1 MNELMFYVVV
11 FICVYI
17 IDMLTALLHR
27 RVRPNNFK
35 RTEANG
41 RFRKCLEQKGVL
53 KGIGAYIILS
63 STETIILFLAVGF
76 AANIIFDST
85 IVMGLMF
92 TFLLLAIVHV
102 LGTLTNL
109 IALLKKDVK
118 PKSPMININNMKSYI
133 GGKNE
138 SIV

>member
-1 MNELMFYVVV
+1 MYELLLYVVIFIV
-11 FICVYI
+11 FYI
-17 IDMLTALLHR
+17 IDLATALLHR
-27 RVRPNNFK
+27 KMRPNNFK
-35 RTEANG
+35 RVEVNVK
-41 RFRKCLEQKGVL
+41 FRKCLEQKGVL

-109 IALLKKDVK
+109 LALLRGDVK
-118 PKSPMININNMKSYI
+118 PKQPMINVNNMKSYI
-133 GGKNE
+133 DKNE
-138 SIV
+138 SII

>member
-1 MNELMFYVVV
+1 MYELLLYITIFIV
-11 FICVYI
+11 FYI
-17 IDMLTALLHR
+17 IDLATALLHR
-27 RVRPNNFK
+27 KMRPNNFK
-35 RTEANG
+35 KVEANG

-102 LGTLTNL
+102 LGTFTNL
-109 IALLKKDVK
+109 LVLFKEDVK
-118 PKSPMININNMKSYI
+118 PKQPMMNVNNIKYI
-133 GGKNE
+133 KDKNE
-138 SIV
+138 SII

>member
-1 MNELMFYVVV
+1 MNELLLYVTIFIV
-11 FICVYI
+11 FYI
-17 IDMLTALLHR
+17 IDLATALLHR
-27 RVRPNNFK
+27 KMRPNNFK
-35 RTEANG
+35 KVEANVK
-41 RFRKCLEQKGVL
+41 FRKCLEQKGFL
-53 KGIGAYIILS
+53 KGVGAYIILS

-109 IALLKKDVK
+109 LALFK
-118 PKSPMININNMKSYI
+118 
-133 GGKNE
+133 E
-138 SIV
+138 RC